1 MTFNGWKNR
10 ETWNVAMWLNNTES
24 YYFAILEFMKDYK
37 GVAPY
42 KDFLLESGLMAQATG
57 DGVKYFA
64 NNLDYVGLNDM
75 MYGFSPKGTKATRR

>member
-24 YYFAILEFMKDYK
+24 YYFAVLEFMKDYK
-37 GVAPY
+37 GVAPC
-42 KDFLLESGLMAQATG
+42 KDFLLESGLMAQETG